1 MVVERIVGG
10 PWGANCYAVH
20 DEGVAL
26 LIDPGGEPHE
36 ILAALEE
43 RSLNIVG
50 MVSTHGHFDHV
61 AGAAVISESV
71 GVPLWISRAD
81 DSILAAGNL
90 HSLATG
96 YGQPVTRPVVLQDLD
111 EAGTTLRLGPFDVG
125 VFVTPGHTPGSRCLL
140 VGDAL
145 FTGDT
150 LLARGAVDSPLPGA
164 DAAGLRASLALLATA
179 LDPEAVTVYPGHGKS
194 CGLGDA
200 LAAADS
206 EYER

>member
-1 MVVERIVGG
+1 MVVERIAGG

-20 DEGVAL
+20 DENAVL
-26 LIDPGGEPHE
+26 LVDPGGDPGD

-43 RSLNIVG
+43 RSLGLVG
-50 MVSTHGHFDHV
+50 MVATHGHFDHV
-61 AGAAVISESV
+61 AGAAAISELV

-81 DSILAAGNL
+81 DRILAAGNL

-96 YGQPVTRPVVLQDLD
+96 YGQPVTRPVVLEDLD
-111 EAGTTLRLGPFDVG
+111 GIGTTLTVGPFELG
-125 VFVTPGHTPGSRCLL
+125 VLVTPGHTPGSRCLL

-164 DAAGLRASLALLATA
+164 DAAGLRASLDLLATS
-179 LDPEAVTVYPGHGKS
+179 LDSDVVTVYPGHGRS

-200 LAAADS
+200 LTAAKS
-206 EYER
+206 ETA